1 MGRGKRYSKGMM
13 ATNPEGERSG
23 QFLHWCY
30 TPVPQSSPKRECAD
44 AERETPRAGVE
55 LRAFCAESRFE
66 QQRIWLLSTRRRRP
80 RCWLSSNRGG
90 VTRFSRAHPGRAR
103 TWRARV
109 RWTLLHSTRR
119 YVMSGSV
126 DGFVCDVCAVYVCVT
141 PPTRAY
147 RSVGAWIRSSRLKAV
162 AEATERVHQRPV
174 LALSPSVGELL
185 PLCYYD
191 YMMLLVP
198 RSKRAILYSSSCT
211 LRHAC
216 QASFVRSLSVFR
228 WYMCGRQ
235 TPIDAPSASEVR
247 RFIPRF
253 VCSRAE
259 QQGYQ
264 HSIQIRFTEDSVFSP
279 LPCARRE

>member
-13 ATNPEGERSG
+13 ATNPEDERSG

-30 TPVPQSSPKRECAD
+30 TLVPQSSPKKECAD

-66 QQRIWLLSTRRRRP
+66 QQRISLLSTRRRRP

-119 YVMSGSV
+119 YVVSGV
-126 DGFVCDVCAVYVCVT
+126 LLCIECAVYVCLR
-141 PPTRAY
+141 RASHPCG
-147 RSVGAWIRSSRLKAV
+147 SVPWGAWIRSSRLKAV

-174 LALSPSVGELL
+174 LVLSPSVGELL
-185 PLCYYD
+185 PLCHYD
-191 YMMLLVP
+191 YMMLLIP
-198 RSKRAILYSSSCT
+198 RSK
-211 LRHAC
+211 
-216 QASFVRSLSVFR
+216 
-228 WYMCGRQ
+228 
-235 TPIDAPSASEVR
+235 
-247 RFIPRF
+247 
-253 VCSRAE
+253 
-259 QQGYQ
+259 
-264 HSIQIRFTEDSVFSP
+264 
-279 LPCARRE
+279 

>member
-1 MGRGKRYSKGMM
+1 MGGGVGRGKRYSKGMM

-126 DGFVCDVCAVYVCVT
+126 DGLYVMCV
-141 PPTRAY
+141 PCMSA
-147 RSVGAWIRSSRLKAV
+147 SRLP
-162 AEATERVHQRPV
+162 PV
-174 LALSPSVGELL
+174 RIGPWGRGSAAL
-185 PLCYYD
+185 D
-191 YMMLLVP
+191 
-198 RSKRAILYSSSCT
+198 
-211 LRHAC
+211 
-216 QASFVRSLSVFR
+216 
-228 WYMCGRQ
+228 
-235 TPIDAPSASEVR
+235 
-247 RFIPRF
+247 
-253 VCSRAE
+253 
-259 QQGYQ
+259 
-264 HSIQIRFTEDSVFSP
+264 
-279 LPCARRE
+279 